1 MTAESPSANPP
12 AHPTERRVALVTGGS
27 RGIGREIVKRLARS
41 GVAVCF
47 SYRTDATAAASVVEE
62 LRATGATVQAVAADA
77 RDVDASAALV
87 EKTVADLGRID
98 ILINNAGITADT
110 LLPRMDPSAWS
121 SVLETSLN
129 GLFGATKA
137 ATLRMMKQRS
147 GRILNLTSV
156 SGLVGIAGQTNYSA
170 AKAAIIGFTRSLAK
184 EMAPWGIPV
193 NAVAPG
199 FVETDMLGGFTDAQ
213 RTAALGRVPM
223 RRFASADEVGGL
235 VGYLVLDAP
244 TYVTGQTIVID
255 GGLSS

>member
-1 MTAESPSANPP
+1 MSSKTMVSPSAS
-12 AHPTERRVALVTGGS
+12 TEPRVAVVTGGS
-27 RGIGREIVKRLARS
+27 RGIGREIVKRLARA
-41 GVAVCF
+41 GVSVLF
-47 SYRTDATAAASVVEE
+47 SYRTDAAAATAVVED
-62 LRATGATVQAVAADA
+62 LRGAGATVQATAADA
-77 RDVDASAALV
+77 RDVLASAALV
-87 EKTVADLGRID
+87 EKAIAAYGRID
-98 ILINNAGITADT
+98 ILVNNAGITSDA
-110 LLPRMDPSAWS
+110 LLPRMDPAAWA

-147 GRILNLTSV
+147 GRIVNITSV
-156 SGLVGIAGQTNYSA
+156 SGLVGIPGQTNYSA

-213 RTAALGRVPM
+213 TKAAMAKVPM
-223 RRFASADEVGGL
+223 RRFASADEVAAL
-235 VGYLVLDAP
+235 IGYLALEAP